1 MYKCKITKLPLY
13 SGHVGQLQVLG
24 TCINNQNVGR
34 RVSVDSVGECRKIF
48 EIISRAAAADARRSS
63 GKTRRRPACNR
74 AAWRIA
80 GAGGPMAGCQG
91 PFARKNPIHRGA
103 QRVNPKIFRPGGGG
117 EVT

>member
-1 MYKCKITKLPLY
+1 M
-13 SGHVGQLQVLG
+13 
-24 TCINNQNVGR
+24 NVGWAGDDK
-34 RVSVDSVGECRKIF
+34 VSASAGRFLKSLACGGG
-48 EIISRAAAADARRSS
+48 RSS

-117 EVT
+117 KVT